1 MISYNH
7 NRGILIKWLCFQP
20 VHKIHDLSASAG
32 HHVCILIARMFI
44 LAQITNISIFKMGVN
59 SQHRKVKWL
68 SAVSQI
74 CYFPPC
80 KIVQF
85 MILISP
91 PHSIIRR
98 YETVLLSVEQ
108 IFHFIISMSLKILFS
123 SGKLPF

>member
-74 CYFPPC
+74 EGDRLGLGTNLFSAEPALAE
-80 KIVQF
+80 KVGMDTLNKEIRKR
-85 MILISP
+85 
-91 PHSIIRR
+91 SIF
-98 YETVLLSVEQ
+98 YEQ
-108 IFHFIISMSLKILFS
+108 IA
-123 SGKLPF
+123 GKENIDDSVMDMD